1 MSPATLSAAAA
12 NAGANV
18 TVTFRPASTG
28 DFSGILTVTNGTL
41 RATVNLS
48 GRATGGV
55 PLNEPTNITPTS
67 STASWVY
74 IGDADAD
81 GNYTLNVSDDDGN
94 IEGYPR
100 KVNAS
105 AGHYTVTDLTPSNE
119 YRYSI
124 TSQSYTSVH
133 MDVRTADAV
142 PSVDF
147 LYDGDLIF
155 ATIPGEPSEVAELLI
170 STEFIDAP
178 FTVSV
183 NSPFQISVDRTDWAQ
198 PSLSTPMKTACT
210 CASTAPLP
218 VLSRHL

>member
-1 MSPATLSAAAA
+1 M
-12 NAGANV
+12 
-18 TVTFRPASTG
+18 
-28 DFSGILTVTNGTL
+28 
-41 RATVNLS
+41 NLS

-67 STASWVY
+67 FTASWVY

-105 AGHYTVTDLTPSNE
+105 AGQYTVTDLTPSNE

-147 LYDGDLIF
+147 LYDGDLILPPF
-155 ATIPGEPSEVAELLI
+155 PANPPRWPSYSSAPNL
-170 STEFIDAP
+170 STP
-178 FTVSV
+178 
-183 NSPFQISVDRTDWAQ
+183 
-198 PSLSTPMKTACT
+198 PSLSA
-210 CASTAPLP
+210 
-218 VLSRHL
+218 